1 MLITY
6 NMDYVD
12 MDYVIVGA
20 GFFGATLAERLAN
33 DSGKKVVILEKRKH
47 FGGNCYSEVNEE
59 TGIEYHTYGTH
70 VFHTSDQKVWDY
82 INRFTTFNGYY
93 HQVLTTF
100 KNKVYQMPVNLETI
114 NSFYNINLR
123 PFELEPF
130 LAQERVKEYY
140 DTPKNFEEQ
149 AINHI
154 GRPLYE
160 AFFKGYTIKQWGRN
174 PIDIPAS
181 VFSRLPFRHNYNESY
196 YFDTWQ
202 GIPTDGYTAIFNKM
216 LGSNKISLRL
226 GTDYFDIRDRI
237 PQETCIIYTGSI
249 DKLLNYKYGVLEYRS
264 LNFEF
269 KTYNYEDFQGTSVM
283 NYAEAEIPF
292 TRIHEP
298 RHLHPE
304 RQYTK
309 EKTLAIYEFSKAGS
323 KDDPYYPL
331 GSERNK
337 AIYNKYREEI
347 DQSKNIIVGG
357 RLGDYKY
364 YDMHQTIGKALEL
377 YETKIKFRENG

>member
-1 MLITY
+1 
-6 NMDYVD
+6 MDFNGA
-12 MDYVIVGA
+12 DYVIVGA
-20 GFFGATLAERLAN
+20 GFFGATLAERIAN
-33 DSGKKVVILEKRKH
+33 DSGKKVVVIEKRKH
-47 FGGNCYSEVNEE
+47 VGGNCHSQINDE

-70 VFHTSDQKVWDY
+70 IFHTSNQKVWDY

-114 NSFYNINLR
+114 NSFYNVNLK
-123 PFELEPF
+123 PFELEQF
-130 LAQERVKEYY
+130 LAQERAKEYY
-140 DTPKNFEEQ
+140 EAPKNFEEQ
-149 AINHI
+149 TINQV

-160 AFFKGYTIKQWGRN
+160 ALFKGYTLKQWGKH
-174 PIDIPAS
+174 PVDIPAS
-181 VFSRLPFRHNYNESY
+181 IAKRMPFRHNYNENY

-202 GIPTDGYTAIFNKM
+202 GIPTDGYTAIFKKM
-216 LGSNKISLRL
+216 LSSNKISVCLN
-226 GTDYFDIRDRI
+226 TDYFQIRNSI

-249 DKLLNYKYGVLEYRS
+249 DKLLNYKYGVLEYRT

-304 RQYTK
+304 RQYAK
-309 EKTLAIYEFSKAGS
+309 EKTLTMYEFSKAAD

-331 GSERNK
+331 GSERNNT
-337 AIYNKYREEI
+337 IYNKYRDEV
-347 DQSKNIIVGG
+347 DKSKNILVGG

-364 YDMHQTIGKALEL
+364 YDMHHTIEKALDL
-377 YETKIKFRENG
+377 YETKLKNRKND